1 MSYALQSDTTINK
14 TLKILILTAGYG
26 EGHNAAAYAL
36 ANAYKE
42 KAPDA
47 CKVVDLFSI
56 VSPKINQVTRKLYI
70 QTINKF
76 PYLWSTIY
84 GWMDHSSII
93 PKAISSLRTERNT
106 LLNIIN
112 DEKPDVICS
121 TYPVYSFLI
130 EKLRK
135 DNKLSVPHYSIVT
148 DSISINSLWWK
159 AGAHGWFVPNEDSRE
174 FMISKGVDGSK
185 IHTTGFPVNPYFA
198 NNSKSVIRP
207 SLDNNQSPRVL
218 YIINSGTRFAEET
231 ASALLE
237 QTDWEITCA
246 VGRDEKLKNKLIA
259 KATGRSKPAT
269 ILGWTNEIPKLLM
282 THHVVVSKAGGAT
295 TQEAI
300 AACCP
305 MIVNQI
311 VPGQEEGN
319 YELLRRRNIGSLS
332 QTPDEVIK
340 SLKNAFSNSGALW
353 NQWHHAISDLS
364 QPKAAYTIIDHL
376 IKK

>member
-1 MSYALQSDTTINK
+1 MTHALQSDTIIRKKLN
-14 TLKILILTAGYG
+14 LLILTAGYG
-26 EGHNAAAYAL
+26 EGHNAAAHAL

-42 KAPDA
+42 NAPES
-47 CKVVDLFSI
+47 CNVVDLFSI
-56 VSPKINQVTRKLYI
+56 VSPKFNKVTRKLYI
-70 QTINKF
+70 QTINNY

-84 GWMDHSSII
+84 GWMDNSSLI
-93 PKAISSLRTERNT
+93 PKLISALKREQKA

-112 DEKPDVICS
+112 NDKPDVICS
-121 TYPVYSFLI
+121 TYPVYSFLV

-135 DNKLSVPHYSIVT
+135 EKKLDIPHYNIVT

-159 AGAHGWFVPNEDSRE
+159 AGAQGWFVPNEDSRE
-174 FMISKGVDGSK
+174 FMISKGVNGSK

-198 NNSKSVIRP
+198 HNYNTIIRP
-207 SLDNNQSPRVL
+207 SLENKQSPRVL

-231 ASALLE
+231 ASALLS
-237 QTDWEITCA
+237 QTNWEITCA

-259 KATGRSKPAT
+259 QAKGRKKQAT

-305 MIVNQI
+305 MVVNQI

-319 YELLRRRNIGSLS
+319 YELLRRRNIGGLA

-340 SLKNAFSNSGALW
+340 VLKKAFSNSGSLW
-353 NQWHHAISDLS
+353 NQWHSSIASLS
-364 QPKAAYTIIDHL
+364 QPRAAYTIIDQL
-376 IKK
+376 LKP

>member
-1 MSYALQSDTTINK
+1 MTYAPQSDITINK
-14 TLKILILTAGYG
+14 PLKILILTAGYG

-42 KAPDA
+42 KNPDA

-56 VSPKINQVTRKLYI
+56 VSPKINQVSRKLYI

-93 PKAISSLRTERNT
+93 PKVISSLKTERNT
-106 LLNIIN
+106 LLKIIN
-112 DEKPDVICS
+112 EENPDVICS

-130 EKLRK
+130 EKLRQY
-135 DNKLSVPHYSIVT
+135 NKISVPHYSIVT

-159 AGAHGWFVPNEDSRE
+159 AGAQGWFVPNEDSRA
-174 FMISKGVDGSK
+174 FMISKGVDATK

-198 NNSKSVIRP
+198 HNIKTIIRP

-231 ASALLE
+231 ASALLDQSE
-237 QTDWEITCA
+237 WEITCA
-246 VGRDEKLKNKLIA
+246 VGRDENLKNKLIA
-259 KATGRSKPAT
+259 KAQGRSRPAT

-332 QTPDEVIK
+332 QTPEEVIK
-340 SLKNAFSNSGALW
+340 SLKAAFKDSGTLW
-353 NQWHHAISDLS
+353 KQWHSSICELS
-364 QPKAAYTIIDHL
+364 KPKAAYTIIDHL
-376 IKK
+376 IKN